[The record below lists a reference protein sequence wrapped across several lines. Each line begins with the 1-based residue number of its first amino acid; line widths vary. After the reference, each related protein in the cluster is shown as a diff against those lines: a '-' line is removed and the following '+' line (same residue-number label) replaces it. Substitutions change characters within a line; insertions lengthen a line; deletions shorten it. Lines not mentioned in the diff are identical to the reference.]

1 MLLESEDV
9 EYAGAKC
16 ICRKTGKEVSLAQ
29 IAAASYR
36 IAKAPPPGVEPG
48 LVATSHWEPQNFTFP
63 FGAHICVSEVNP
75 DTGEVSILRYVA
87 VDDCGKIINPLIVA
101 GQIHGGIAQGIG
113 QALYEEAVFDENG
126 QLLSGEFT
134 DYTVPK
140 ATHIPP
146 IESYHTE
153 TPSPSNPL
161 GVKGVGEAGA
171 IGSPPAVVNSVIDAL
186 APFGVRHIDIPLTP
200 EKVWRA
206 VQGASR

>member
-1 MLLESEDV
+1 MYLPQDGQGSFRLRRSQ
-9 EYAGAKC
+9 
-16 ICRKTGKEVSLAQ
+16 RLRT
-29 IAAASYR
+29 ASP
-36 IAKAPPPGVEPG
+36 KLPPRDWSPASSPP
-48 LVATSHWEPQNFTFP
+48 AHWEPQNFTFP
-63 FGAHICVSEVNP
+63 FGAHICVTEVNP
-75 DTGEVSILRYVA
+75 DTGDVSILRYVA

-113 QALYEEAVFDENG
+113 QALYEEAVYDETG

-186 APFGVRHIDIPLTP
+186 SPFGVKHIDMPLTP

-206 VQGASR
+206 IQGASR